1 MSKKVDDSELQTLTL
16 SPTNT
21 NDDES
26 SPFINPASDETAF
39 PISPPP
45 SYSSV
50 TTSSSTLT
58 GEKRKLERMVS
69 APSGSCSKPVPAL
82 RVSTPPG
89 SSRITYTNER
99 ANERK
104 MDLSKIIRERPT
116 PSASIGQKKAAQ
128 HPPDTPRYKDHSAS
142 PGMKGLVVN
151 APNRKAVNLPWVRS
165 PPPPPPIETQ
175 VGQKPSTS
183 GTDVT
188 PSGDHFTFASST
200 PVSPMPLLPMPPG
213 RGTPSTVRSDA
224 SRAWLSRSGMRSGLR
239 YRTGLDARKMDRPVQ
254 HHTFLADVADVRQIE
269 QGLLQLMEDFQA
281 GSLRAFGKDSRLRQ
295 MEAIREQQERLARL
309 HFDVGAEQDLYPP
322 LSEEGL
328 RASHNNM
335 HTLMEKLAQLSESI
349 ERLHTNT
356 SSSERKSAPSHIF
369 AQWSSTDSPPKAHHH
384 HHHHHHGHHHHGH
397 HHHGHH
403 HGHHHH
409 HHHHSSHNTSNNNA
423 TSTLTE
429 SLSSSQQTT
438 PTNTHNAT
446 SNSPAPPTSAPH
458 HHNASP
464 ASSRLSQGQ
473 PPVPLRL
480 KGTNG
485 SPFSGT
491 AKAGKVGDS

>member
-116 PSASIGQKKAAQ
+116 PSASIGQKKVCLLTFCFPALVCMACPCTFPPCCFTPLAAQ

-281 GSLRAFGKDSRLRQ
+281 GSLRAFG
-295 MEAIREQQERLARL
+295 EI
-309 HFDVGAEQDLYPP
+309 
-322 LSEEGL
+322 
-328 RASHNNM
+328 AS
-335 HTLMEKLAQLSESI
+335 LFIL
-349 ERLHTNT
+349 
-356 SSSERKSAPSHIF
+356 
-369 AQWSSTDSPPKAHHH
+369 
-384 HHHHHHGHHHHGH
+384 
-397 HHHGHH
+397 
-403 HGHHHH
+403 
-409 HHHHSSHNTSNNNA
+409 
-423 TSTLTE
+423 
-429 SLSSSQQTT
+429 
-438 PTNTHNAT
+438 
-446 SNSPAPPTSAPH
+446 
-458 HHNASP
+458 
-464 ASSRLSQGQ
+464 
-473 PPVPLRL
+473 
-480 KGTNG
+480 
-485 SPFSGT
+485 
-491 AKAGKVGDS
+491 